1 MIVFGIVLYV
11 IGIFGTFFLMNLILG
26 QSDDDVQVAIC
37 LSLVW
42 PVSLTLVIVTA
53 AFVLLK
59 EASDKL
65 RTKIRSKTK
74 SMGGKRQ

>member
-1 MIVFGIVLYV
+1 MIVFGIVLYIV
-11 IGIFGTFFLMNLILG
+11 GIFGTFFLMNLILG
-26 QSDDDVQVAIC
+26 QSDDGVQVAIC

-65 RTKIRSKTK
+65 RTKMKSKQK
-74 SMGGKRQ
+74 EDK